1 MCHSFNAETNK
12 RFHETMP
19 LHKHNALAKQKICSI
34 YRVLTARLRNV
45 SCLVSL
51 DGLNV
56 DFDGIGV

>member
-19 LHKHNALAKQKICSI
+19 LHNALAKQKFC
-34 YRVLTARLRNV
+34 RVLTPRLRNV

-56 DFDGIGV
+56 DFDGLGG

>member
-19 LHKHNALAKQKICSI
+19 LHNALAKQKNCSI
-34 YRVLTARLRNV
+34 YKVLTLRLRNV
-45 SCLVSL
+45 SSLVSL

-56 DFDGIGV
+56 DFDGIGG